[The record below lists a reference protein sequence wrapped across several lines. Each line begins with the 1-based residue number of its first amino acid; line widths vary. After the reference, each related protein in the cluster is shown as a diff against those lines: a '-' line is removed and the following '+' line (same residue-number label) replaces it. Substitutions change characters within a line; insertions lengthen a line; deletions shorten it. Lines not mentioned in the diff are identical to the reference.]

1 MAKRI
6 WPLVVLLT
14 VVSAGPLA
22 AQATSIEFV
31 PYGGALLTMGDLAGA
46 TLVDTVTS
54 EETALTLRQ
63 KTGLVLGGR
72 LVAWWSRTVGW
83 EFGFAYAL
91 STMEAKVEDGR
102 DRCGEAGGQ
111 CNANVWDT
119 SSKILLRYAPRPYR
133 GWQVFGGA
141 GLAVT
146 GHVGEFWE
154 EGEALTD
161 LGGVF
166 NVGASLDLSR
176 VLAIRIDVEDY
187 LYKFEPTLKD
197 DPLVGSVETSKL
209 QNDLVI
215 SAGLVIRLSGV

>member
-1 MAKRI
+1 MGKRV

-31 PYGGALLTMGDLAGA
+31 PYGGAFLATGDLAGA
-46 TLVDTVTS
+46 TFVDTVTS
-54 EETALTLRQ
+54 EQTPITLRQ
-63 KTGLVLGGR
+63 KTRLQLGGR
-72 LVAWWSRTVGW
+72 LVAWWSKAVGW
-83 EFGFAYAL
+83 EFGFAYAQ
-91 STMEAKVEDGR
+91 STMEAKTEDGV
-102 DRCGEAGGQ
+102 DRCGQAGRQ
-111 CNANVWDT
+111 CGANVWYA
-119 SSKILLRYAPRPYR
+119 SSKILLRFAPQTYR

-166 NVGASLDLSR
+166 NVGGSLDLSR
-176 VLAIRIDVEDY
+176 ILAIRVDVEDY
-187 LYKFEPTLKD
+187 LYQFEPKLKD
-197 DPLVGSVETSKL
+197 DPTVGSVETSKL